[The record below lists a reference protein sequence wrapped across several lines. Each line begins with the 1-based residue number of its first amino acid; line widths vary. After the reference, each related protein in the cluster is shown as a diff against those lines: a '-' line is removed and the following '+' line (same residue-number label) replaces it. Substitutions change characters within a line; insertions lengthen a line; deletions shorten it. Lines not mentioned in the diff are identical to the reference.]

1 MTHHQVCRA
10 VAIANFADM
19 KIDSQQ
25 ELQIVHQVPQMAV
38 VQNLLTFFG
47 L

>member
-10 VAIANFADM
+10 VAITNFADM

-25 ELQIVHQVPQMAV
+25 ELQIVPQMAV